1 MRLGVIGKGK
11 IVKDFLTMR
20 QLLPVEAMALV
31 VRKGAEEAGEAF
43 ARDNGFDA
51 VFTDIAALAQWQ
63 PDAVYVAVPNHL
75 HESYT
80 RQVLEAGISVIL
92 EKPAVPRKKELEAL
106 YALADRKGVYLL
118 EAMTTWYLPG
128 FAAMAQM
135 LPKLGRLRLAS
146 LTYCQRS
153 SRYDAFRNGQI
164 LPAFDPKA
172 CGGSL
177 MDINVYNIAAAVALF
192 GTPQRVQY
200 EANMEKGIDTSGVL
214 TMVYPDFQVV
224 ATGAKDCGLEA
235 GGCFLGDE
243 GSLRFHVPVS
253 LMTSFTLTQG
263 EETTTIAQENPAFRM
278 LPEFLAFPEIL
289 AGKQEERYRQVRQL
303 SLTVAGILEEAR
315 HQAGIVF
322 PGDEAHF

>member
-20 QLLPVEAMALV
+20 TQLPIEAMALV
-31 VRKGAEEAGEAF
+31 VRKGAEEAGQVF
-43 ARDNGFDA
+43 ARENGFEA
-51 VFTDIAALAQWQ
+51 VFSDIADLAAWK

-80 RQVLEAGISVIL
+80 RQVLQAGISVIL
-92 EKPAVPRKKELEAL
+92 EKPAVPRRKELEAL
-106 YALADRKGVYLL
+106 YALADEKGVYLI
-118 EAMTTWYLPG
+118 EAMTTWYLPA
-128 FAAMAQM
+128 FAAIREH
-135 LPKLGRLRLAS
+135 LPKLGRLRLAE

-153 SRYDAFRNGQI
+153 SRYDAFRNGQVQ
-164 LPAFDPKA
+164 PAFDPKS

-192 GTPQRVQY
+192 GAPVSVQY
-200 EANMEKGIDTSGVL
+200 HANRVNGIDTSGVL
-214 TMVYPDFQVV
+214 NMVYPDFQVT
-224 ATGAKDCGLEA
+224 ATGAKDCGLVA

-243 GSLRFHVPVS
+243 GNLRFDAPVS
-253 LMTSFTLTQG
+253 LVTSFTLTRG
-263 EETTTIAQENPAFRM
+263 SETQVIAPKNPGFRM
-278 LPEFLAFPEIL
+278 LPEFLTFPEIL
-289 AGKQEERYRQVRQL
+289 AGKQEEQYRRVREY

-322 PGDEAHF
+322 PGDCQ